1 MNATPQA
8 AEPFRRVSFDVPGGR
23 IAGIAFGRDTPNP
36 DIVFLHATGLNARTY
51 RNLLHP
57 LGERFHV
64 LALDARG
71 HGLTTLPARR
81 FGYTSWRPHRD
92 DLIALLQQHVTAP
105 VTLAGHSMGATVSLL
120 TAGRRP
126 DLVAGLALIEPVILP
141 AAGYAMAE
149 LPGGPMLQRLLVPLA
164 RNAAKRRSRF
174 PDREAAAQAFT
185 GRGMFKVFAPE
196 VIADY
201 LGDGLIEDARGALK
215 LACTPAFE
223 AATYCAHRHNPWA
236 ALRNVSCPLALLRAE
251 IGSTMSPAAK
261 HRLALLKPGARV
273 ATVEGAGH
281 MLPMQR
287 PDRVRAAIESVALMA
302 ARGRSEP
309 DLD

>member
-1 MNATPQA
+1 
-8 AEPFRRVSFDVPGGR
+8 
-23 IAGIAFGRDTPNP
+23 
-36 DIVFLHATGLNARTY
+36 
-51 RNLLHP
+51 
-57 LGERFHV
+57 
-64 LALDARG
+64 
-71 HGLTTLPARR
+71 
-81 FGYTSWRPHRD
+81 
-92 DLIALLQQHVTAP
+92 
-105 VTLAGHSMGATVSLL
+105 
-120 TAGRRP
+120 
-126 DLVAGLALIEPVILP
+126 
-141 AAGYAMAE
+141 
-149 LPGGPMLQRLLVPLA
+149 MLQRWLVPLA
-164 RNAAKRRSRF
+164 RNAAKRRARF
-174 PDREAAAQAFT
+174 PDRETAVQAFT
-185 GRGMFKVFAPE
+185 GRGMFKAFAPE

-201 LGDGLIEDARGALK
+201 LGDGLVEDARGGLK

-251 IGSTMSPAAK
+251 IGSTISAAAK

-309 DLD
+309 DLI